1 MSELLYKKDSE
12 LQLLNSLQG
21 SEFFTVIINGKNYR
35 VQIATLVQLALASKP
50 AAEDTRRYWQT
61 VPGYTVDDNLREITV
76 DGTGV
81 AFYGGSSQ
89 AVATAT
95 LTYSA
100 IAVTGNSRFDGL
112 VLDTNT
118 GTYALIQG
126 TEGLD
131 PSTPGYNTQ
140 RYMLL
145 AWILIDENGST
156 VEESPQAHPRNQDV
170 FLDQGGTNEI
180 SAAQAKSAYLKSLH
194 FAGAFDADTNL
205 PTGASAPTL
214 RSWALVGT
222 TDLSIWLYSVNSAAW
237 AEVQGAGGGG
247 TSADRT
253 VADFAALNALTDM
266 IDGEEVFVS
275 DASGDATVDTGW
287 AKYKYIL
294 STTTWQKIAEEESLD
309 QAASTGGSYALIF
322 AELDTVSAPVP
333 FEGPKSSFAV
343 VAPPAVTAY
352 GFQAKLASSGTYT
365 TLADE
370 AALDS
375 WVASNVTTATTL
387 WFLIVD
393 VSGVTDE
400 TSILLQWV

>member
-1 MSELLYKKDSE
+1 MQELLYKKDSE

-61 VPGYTVDDNLREITV
+61 VPNYTVDDVSREISV

-112 VLDTNT
+112 VLDTDT

-145 AWILIDENGST
+145 AWILIDENGSV

-194 FAGAFDADTNL
+194 FAGVFDADTDL

-222 TDLSIWLYSVNSAAW
+222 TNLSIWLYSVDSAAW
-237 AEVQGAGGGG
+237 AEVQGVGG
-247 TSADRT
+247 
-253 VADFAALNALTDM
+253 
-266 IDGEEVFVS
+266 
-275 DASGDATVDTGW
+275 AT
-287 AKYKYIL
+287 
-294 STTTWQKIAEEESLD
+294 
-309 QAASTGGSYALIF
+309 TGGSYALIF

-393 VSGVTDE
+393 VTGVTDE
-400 TSILLQWV
+400 TSILLQWA